1 MLLASETSIQLTN
14 ALEKLI
20 DSGIQLG
27 ERVLGAL
34 IIFIIGKFLVNW
46 LNRLFARI
54 LEKRK
59 VDPSIQSFLKSMVN
73 ILLLIMLILA
83 VIGKLGIELTGF
95 AALLA
100 SAGVA
105 IGMALSGNL
114 QNFAGGLIILLFRP
128 YKVGDFIEAST
139 GASGTVKEIQIFHTI
154 LITADN
160 KMIYVPNGAMSSG
173 VITNYSKL
181 DTRRIEWNFG
191 VDYGEDYNKVE
202 KVLREIITN
211 DKRILTSPAPGVAIG
226 MALSGNLQ
234 NFAGGL
240 IILLFRPY
248 KVGDF
253 IEASTGASGTVK
265 EIQIFHTILIT
276 ADNKM
281 IYVPNGAM
289 SSGVITNYSKL
300 DTRRIEWNFGVDYG
314 EDYNKV
320 EKVLREIITND
331 KRILTSPA
339 PFIELGELAAS
350 SVNIKIRVWVN
361 SSDYWN
367 VFFSMNQTVYTIF
380 NKEGIN
386 FPFPQLTVHQA

>member
-128 YKVGDFIEAST
+128 YKVG
-139 GASGTVKEIQIFHTI
+139 V
-154 LITADN
+154 
-160 KMIYVPNGAMSSG
+160 
-173 VITNYSKL
+173 
-181 DTRRIEWNFG
+181 
-191 VDYGEDYNKVE
+191 
-202 KVLREIITN
+202 
-211 DKRILTSPAPGVAIG
+211 
-226 MALSGNLQ
+226 
-234 NFAGGL
+234 
-240 IILLFRPY
+240 
-248 KVGDF
+248 
-253 IEASTGASGTVK
+253 
-265 EIQIFHTILIT
+265 
-276 ADNKM
+276 
-281 IYVPNGAM
+281 
-289 SSGVITNYSKL
+289 
-300 DTRRIEWNFGVDYG
+300 
-314 EDYNKV
+314 
-320 EKVLREIITND
+320 
-331 KRILTSPA
+331 
-339 PFIELGELAAS
+339 
-350 SVNIKIRVWVN
+350 
-361 SSDYWN
+361 
-367 VFFSMNQTVYTIF
+367 
-380 NKEGIN
+380 
-386 FPFPQLTVHQA
+386 

>member
-114 QNFAGGLIILLFRP
+114 QNFCRRTDYLI
-128 YKVGDFIEAST
+128 V
-139 GASGTVKEIQIFHTI
+139 Q
-154 LITADN
+154 
-160 KMIYVPNGAMSSG
+160 
-173 VITNYSKL
+173 
-181 DTRRIEWNFG
+181 
-191 VDYGEDYNKVE
+191 
-202 KVLREIITN
+202 
-211 DKRILTSPAPGVAIG
+211 
-226 MALSGNLQ
+226 AL
-234 NFAGGL
+234 
-240 IILLFRPY
+240 
-248 KVGDF
+248 
-253 IEASTGASGTVK
+253 
-265 EIQIFHTILIT
+265 
-276 ADNKM
+276 
-281 IYVPNGAM
+281 
-289 SSGVITNYSKL
+289 
-300 DTRRIEWNFGVDYG
+300 
-314 EDYNKV
+314 
-320 EKVLREIITND
+320 
-331 KRILTSPA
+331 
-339 PFIELGELAAS
+339 
-350 SVNIKIRVWVN
+350 
-361 SSDYWN
+361 
-367 VFFSMNQTVYTIF
+367 
-380 NKEGIN
+380 
-386 FPFPQLTVHQA
+386 